1 MALPPFAAVTTAD
14 ELSADIKAID
24 QNSQAGLGTGTA
36 YSITLAPGATL
47 TETAN
52 LTAINLSGADTLDID
67 GGPTGAT
74 LDGGNLYRGFFV
86 YQGAVTIENLTIQ
99 NAVAKGGV
107 GSQGGGGGAGLGGGL
122 FVANDPAN
130 DAFPAAVTLNNVTFT
145 HDQAIGG
152 AGGSN
157 SGTGAGGSGGGL
169 GGAGAMGY
177 GGGGGIGDGTS
188 TGGSGSTDSNGAP
201 GIVAGAQGGG
211 TGSDGTSDNPHGTA
225 GGADGGGGGGG
236 SQTFS
241 NSASGGTATAFGGGG
256 GGGIAGASGTV
267 NGGGAGGFGGGGGG
281 GNYGGNGGFGGGG
294 GGGYF
299 GYGGAGGFGGGGGA
313 GSPGGLAGFG
323 GGDGATNS
331 GSDRISE
338 SGGGGLGA
346 GGDVFVQQGALL
358 TITGGKLS
366 GGSVTGGTSPGNAG
380 QALGSGIFIQGNE
393 SITLGTGAVAGQIT
407 EIDDVIADENN
418 GSAGLGQIVI
428 DGAGT
433 VLFKATNSN
442 LGGTTIKSGTLDI
455 EAASPF
461 NRGDA
466 SIIDFAPNSNA
477 TLKLGPVAFANSEN
491 SYLNGVDDF
500 STGDTIDL
508 RGFTYV
514 AGQTTATF
522 ERGASATYLMI
533 TDGSTTDYLRYD
545 GPDDSVF
552 ATTDDG
558 QRGTDIM
565 LMCFTTGTR
574 IRVAREGE
582 ALDLLVQD
590 LAVGDIAVTA
600 SGALRPIHWIGQRT
614 IECAAQA
621 IPSDA
626 WPVRILPGAFGVGAC
641 GNNLPEREL
650 RLSPGHPVL
659 VGEGDAA
666 CLVPIMCLIN
676 GTSIERVP
684 VERVTYWH
692 IELDEHDILYA
703 EGLPAESFLDFGNRP
718 WFGPDG
724 EAHALANPDF
734 VVPGLGARCRP
745 VAIDGPLVEAERR
758 RLDDLFEMSQ
768 AVAGAWPEFD
778 EVFAQVSDD
787 VAIQTFWSED
797 ISIVSTGTLRV
808 PNVADGALS
817 NRNGFGFSPDGRH
830 VGFAS
835 NVRNLVP
842 ADTAATFA
850 AA

>member
-14 ELSADIKAID
+14 QLSADIKAID
-24 QNSQAGLGTGTA
+24 QDSQAQGGTGNA

-47 TETAN
+47 TETAD
-52 LTAINLSGADTLDID
+52 LTAINLSGADTLVIN
-67 GGPTGAT
+67 GLTGAT

-86 YQGAVTIENLTIQ
+86 YQGDVTIENLTIQ
-99 NAVAKGGV
+99 NAVAKGGA
-107 GSQGGGGGAGLGGGL
+107 GSAGGGGGAGLGGGL

-130 DAFPAAVTLNNVTFT
+130 NGFPAAVTLDNVTFA

-152 AGGSN
+152 AAAINNGGD
-157 SGTGAGGSGGGL
+157 GGGGGL
-169 GGAGAMGY
+169 GGAGGAGNY
-177 GGGGGIGDGTS
+177 GSGGGGGIGAGAAGGTGLS
-188 TGGSGSTDSNGAP
+188 PAGSP
-201 GIVAGAQGGG
+201 GIVVGAQ
-211 TGSDGTSDNPHGTA
+211 A
-225 GGADGGGGGGG
+225 GGSSQSGSNGGVYGGGG
-236 SQTFS
+236 SGA
-241 NSASGGTATAFGGGG
+241 NDAPPGGEGSPVATGGG
-256 GGGIAGASGTV
+256 GGGIAGASNAGGG
-267 NGGGAGGFGGGGGG
+267 NGGYGGFGGGGGG
-281 GNYGGNGGFGGGG
+281 GSSYGGHGGFGGGGGGASYANGGDGGFGGGG
-294 GGGYF
+294 GGGL
-299 GYGGAGGFGGGGGA
+299 AGGLGGYGGGGGLSRN
-313 GSPGGLAGFG
+313 GSGP
-323 GGDGATNS
+323 AT
-331 GSDRISE
+331 G

-380 QALGSGIFIQGNE
+380 NGFGTGIFLQGNV
-393 SITLGTGAVAGQIT
+393 TFGAGSVAGQVT
-407 EIDDVIADENN
+407 EIDDVITDGPTFGN
-418 GSAGLGQIVI
+418 GAGSVTIE
-428 DGAGT
+428 GAGT
-433 VLFKATNSN
+433 VRFKGVNEYV
-442 LGGTTIKSGTLDI
+442 GITTIKSGTLDL
-455 EAASPF
+455 EAIG
-461 NRGDA
+461 RGSGA
-466 SIIDFAPNSNA
+466 GFGGISFAPGSNA
-477 TLKLGPVAFANSEN
+477 TLELDPSSFTTGMDP
-491 SYLNGVDDF
+491 GVYSDTVGDF
-500 STGDTIDL
+500 DVGDTIDL

-514 AGQTTATF
+514 PGQTTAEFGGRYLGISNGTSADSIPFSSDGQFSRDSTF
-522 ERGASATYLMI
+522 I
-533 TDGSTTDYLRYD
+533 TQ
-545 GPDDSVF
+545 
-552 ATTDDG
+552 DDG

-600 SGALRPIHWIGQRT
+600 SGALRPIRWIGQRT

-621 IPSDA
+621 IPADA

-659 VGEGDAA
+659 VGEGDAE

-745 VAIDGPLVEAERR
+745 VALDGPLVEAERR
-758 RLDDLFEMSQ
+758 RLDALFEMSQ

-778 EVFAQVSDD
+778 EVFADLQTRLARPRHPAEKRL
-787 VAIQTFWSED
+787 VAGAMESLTAYD
-797 ISIVSTGTLRV
+797 RDAV
-808 PNVADGALS
+808 PAGDQPGLS
-817 NRNGFGFSPDGRH
+817 R
-830 VGFAS
+830 
-835 NVRNLVP
+835 LVP
-842 ADTAATFA
+842 
-850 AA
+850 